1 MVEIS
6 YAQMVLA
13 VTILWVM
20 VRARCCVQNRVLD
33 LKREGTL
40 LLVYLCLVVV
50 IRFTFC
56 PFGQVDGK
64 ILPLVLDPE
73 RIFPLWINLVPFV
86 YLFDYDTMAEAWMN
100 LVGNIAMFV
109 PLGVIWPGVFSQL
122 DRPWKVIAAGAGVSV
137 CIEVLQLPFFNR
149 ATDIDDLILNTA
161 GFLVGYGVYRL
172 WKKLRKNPWDFTR

>member
-6 YAQMVLA
+6 YAQMVL
-13 VTILWVM
+13 VFTFLWVM
-20 VRARCCVQNRVLD
+20 VRALCCAQNRGLD

-40 LLVYLCLVVV
+40 LLVYLCIVVV

-56 PFGQVDGK
+56 PFGRVDGK
-64 ILPLVLDPE
+64 IQPLVLDPG
-73 RIFPLWINLVPFV
+73 RIFPLWVNLVPFV

-109 PLGVIWPGVFSQL
+109 PLGVIWPGVFPQL
-122 DRPWKVIAAGAGVSV
+122 DRPWKVIAAGAGVSA

-172 WKKLRKNPWDFTR
+172 WKKLRKNH